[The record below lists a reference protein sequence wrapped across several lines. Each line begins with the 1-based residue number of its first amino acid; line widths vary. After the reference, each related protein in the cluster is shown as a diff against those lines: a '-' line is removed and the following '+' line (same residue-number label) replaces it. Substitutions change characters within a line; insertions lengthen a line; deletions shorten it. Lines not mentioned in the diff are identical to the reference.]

1 MTSPPASDWAAIRRR
16 YEETDA
22 AVADICADAGIARE
36 ALTTAARKGGWRRQ
50 KPRPFPPLRI
60 PTGSAASSPA
70 DPDLPRPAAPLR
82 AGDRVSTAKSAKA
95 RTKPGDGV
103 AKPGARPVKTKPTSP
118 SRSAKTNS
126 RRVEAPPAAPGA
138 VRSAS
143 RKTSSIPSLPR
154 TPADRRHLLD
164 RLVAAISRKLE
175 QLEHRMALDLD
186 DAATATDHDRESRAI
201 GALIDNLGKITE
213 METGLAR
220 TSGKSDPTDLAG
232 DADRW
237 RRELAGRLAKIVG
250 AAPGAA

>member
-1 MTSPPASDWAAIRRR
+1 MSTSAAPDWAGIRRR

-22 AVADICADAGIARE
+22 AVADICTEAGIERA
-36 ALTTAARKGGWRRQ
+36 ALTAAVRKGGWRRQ

-60 PTGSAASSPA
+60 PIGSAASSPA
-70 DPDLPRPAAPLR
+70 GPVLPRPAGPPR
-82 AGDRVSTAKSAKA
+82 AGDRARTTAPAKAKPTRVSSTSTAHTAPSTKPPTAKKSAAK
-95 RTKPGDGV
+95 RTASK
-103 AKPGARPVKTKPTSP
+103 P
-118 SRSAKTNS
+118 SRPAATGAPTP
-126 RRVEAPPAAPGA
+126 RPAPP
-138 VRSAS
+138 
-143 RKTSSIPSLPR
+143 KLL

-220 TSGKSDPTDLAG
+220 TSGKSDPTDIAG